1 LRSASRNSAT
11 VLASTP
17 ALRAALDV
25 LRAVVLAAL
34 RACCWRPRAL
44 PPFFAA
50 ALRFADVEP
59 ELPDDELRLR
69 ELDDAARELAGLL
82 LELDDLLREL
92 ADLLPEL
99 ADLLRELAG
108 FAREELAGFAR
119 EELAGLL
126 REELAGLL
134 REELAG
140 FAREELAGLLREEL
154 AGFAREELAGFAR
167 EELAGLLREELEEER
182 LLLADERLPPERLD
196 PLDRFAPPPDL
207 PLLRL
212 SAICSPPDPATV
224 GGTLPRNRDYLTS

>member
-1 LRSASRNSAT
+1 M
-11 VLASTP
+11 ASTP

-69 ELDDAARELAGLL
+69 ALDDAARELAGLL

-92 ADLLPEL
+92 ADPLPEL

-108 FAREELAGFAR
+108 FAREELAG
-119 EELAGLL
+119 
-126 REELAGLL
+126 
-134 REELAG
+134 
-140 FAREELAGLLREEL
+140 
-154 AGFAREELAGFAR
+154 
-167 EELAGLLREELEEER
+167 LLREELEEDR

>member
-17 ALRAALDV
+17 ALRAALEV

-34 RACCWRPRAL
+34 LACCWRPRAL

-69 ELDDAARELAGLL
+69 ELADFARELAGLL
-82 LELDDLLREL
+82 LEPADFARELADLLLELADLLLELADLLREL
-92 ADLLPEL
+92 ADLLLEP
-99 ADLLRELAG
+99 ADLLRELD
-108 FAREELAGFAR
+108 
-119 EELAGLL
+119 
-126 REELAGLL
+126 
-134 REELAG
+134 
-140 FAREELAGLLREEL
+140 
-154 AGFAREELAGFAR
+154 
-167 EELAGLLREELEEER
+167 GLLREELEEER

-212 SAICSPPDPATV
+212 SAICSPPDPRDRVV
-224 GGTLPRNRDYLTS
+224 GLFPRNRDYLTS

>member
-69 ELDDAARELAGLL
+69 ELDDFARELAGLL
-82 LELDDLLREL
+82 LELDDLLR
-92 ADLLPEL
+92 
-99 ADLLRELAG
+99 
-108 FAREELAGFAR
+108 
-119 EELAGLL
+119 
-126 REELAGLL
+126 
-134 REELAG
+134 
-140 FAREELAGLLREEL
+140 
-154 AGFAREELAGFAR
+154 
-167 EELAGLLREELEEER
+167 ELAGLLREELEEER

-212 SAICSPPDPATV
+212 SAIWFPS
-224 GGTLPRNRDYLTS
+224 